1 MNFALETTVTMEG
14 RAVSAPVR
22 RTGGRSAAVLSAIR
36 YAVEELVRERGAEKV
51 TIPMVAERAGVNP
64 TSIYR
69 RWGDAPALLND
80 IATYRLDPQRE
91 LPKTGELRADLA
103 AWAGEIV
110 EHYRK
115 PLNAA
120 ILRGGSAMAGEQETD
135 CLRNRRTEALQI
147 VERHGPQAPLNADD
161 VIDGLIAPII
171 YRAIFLPW
179 TLGEDLPGRLVDRL
193 LPQ

>member
-1 MNFALETTVTMEG
+1 M
-14 RAVSAPVR
+14 SAPVR

-36 YAVEELVRERGAEKV
+36 YAVEELIRERGAEKV

-69 RWGDAPALLND
+69 RWGDAPAMLND
-80 IATYRLDPQRE
+80 IATYRLDPDRS
-91 LPKTGELRADLA
+91 LPQTGDLRADLA

-120 ILRGGSAMAGEQETD
+120 ILRGGTPMAGERETD

-147 VERHGPQAPLNADD
+147 VERAGAASPVTADE
-161 VIDGLIAPII
+161 VIDQLIAPIV

-179 TLGEDLPGRLVDRL
+179 TLDEDLATRLVDRM
-193 LPQ
+193 LPA

>member
-1 MNFALETTVTMEG
+1 M
-14 RAVSAPVR
+14 SAPVR

-36 YAVEELVRERGAEKV
+36 YAVEDLVRERGAEKV

-69 RWGDAPALLND
+69 RWGDAPAMLND
-80 IATYRLDPQRE
+80 IATYRLDPDRS
-91 LPKTGELRADLA
+91 LPRTGDLRADLA

-120 ILRGGSAMAGEQETD
+120 ILRGGTPTAGERETD

-147 VERHGPQAPLNADD
+147 VERAGAAHPLTADE
-161 VIDGLIAPII
+161 VIDQLIAPIV

-179 TLGEDLPGRLVDRL
+179 TLDEDLAARLVDRL
-193 LPQ
+193 LPA

>member
-1 MNFALETTVTMEG
+1 M
-14 RAVSAPVR
+14 SAPAR

-36 YAVEELVRERGAEKV
+36 YAVEDLVRERGAEKV

-80 IATYRLDPQRE
+80 IATYRLDPERP
-91 LPKTGELRADLA
+91 LPDSGDLRADLA
-103 AWAGEIV
+103 AWAAEIV

-115 PLNAA
+115 PLNAS

-135 CLRNRRTEALQI
+135 CLRNRRAEALLI
-147 VERHGPQAPLNADD
+147 VERVRQANDGASPVGADE
-161 VIDGLIAPII
+161 VIDGLIAPIV

-179 TLGEDLPGRLVDRL
+179 TLDADLATRLVDRL